1 MPTYSIALDIGATK
15 ILGALIHGN
24 KPIKKIKKLTG
35 ASGSKAK
42 VLKNIKTVID
52 SLWLSNVKKIGV
64 GIAAQVNPQ
73 NNLILTATNFAD
85 FNNFK
90 LAEILKKQY
99 HVPVTVDNDVK
110 CFAQGELLFGWGR
123 HYKNFLCLTFGTG
136 IGGAIIIDK
145 KLYRGQNN
153 LAGEFGH
160 MQIAGAWVG
169 PAPTCGCG
177 RKFCF
182 ESLAAG
188 AAWHK
193 LAKKYN
199 EKTADKIVI
208 ANIAAGLANLVA
220 IFNPEAIVL
229 GGGLLEHKKLLEKLR
244 QEFNTRVFHT
254 TLKQTKLVKTQLGEN
269 AILLGTLN

>member
-1 MPTYSIALDIGATK
+1 
-15 ILGALIHGN
+15 
-24 KPIKKIKKLTG
+24 
-35 ASGSKAK
+35 
-42 VLKNIKTVID
+42 
-52 SLWLSNVKKIGV
+52 
-64 GIAAQVNPQ
+64 
-73 NNLILTATNFAD
+73 
-85 FNNFK
+85 
-90 LAEILKKQY
+90 
-99 HVPVTVDNDVK
+99 
-110 CFAQGELLFGWGR
+110 
-123 HYKNFLCLTFGTG
+123 
-136 IGGAIIIDK
+136 
-145 KLYRGQNN
+145 
-153 LAGEFGH
+153 
-160 MQIAGAWVG
+160 
-169 PAPTCGCG
+169 
-177 RKFCF
+177 
-182 ESLAAG
+182 LAAG